1 MSRVLF
7 LVLDSLGIG
16 ALDDAERYG
25 DAGSNTLAHIADWCA
40 HPRDEGG
47 RGEPLRMPNLVR
59 LGLGRAAELVRG
71 QPLPGLDAQV
81 GPAARWGA
89 MTELSTGKD
98 TVSGHWELCGLPVE
112 FEWGYFVEFVESF
125 PEALVHDLAEAAGCD
140 GLLGRCRASGTEI
153 IQRLGQQHLETGWPI
168 VYTSADSVVQIA
180 AHEDTFGL
188 ERLYRLCAD
197 ARRLVDPYQVGRVI
211 ARPFVGD
218 TASGFRRTP
227 HRRDFATPPTAP
239 TLLDAV
245 IRAGG
250 EVLAVGKISDIFAGR
265 GISESTKA
273 HGLEGL
279 MQASAEAL
287 SRCPSGGMVFTNLVD
302 FDQEYGHRRDIPGY
316 AAALEQFDQLL
327 GAMLTTWR
335 AGDLLV
341 LSADHGNDPSWPG
354 SDHTREHVPALLYAE
369 GLVGG
374 SVGIREGFCDVGQ
387 SIASW
392 LGLPPLQRGAD
403 LLGDALVTPVRSA

>member
-40 HPRDEGG
+40 LPLAEGG
-47 RGEPLRMPNLVR
+47 RGQPLRLPQLVS

-71 QPLPGLDAQV
+71 RPLPGLGSRV
-81 GPAARWGA
+81 EPVARWGA

-98 TVSGHWELCGLPVE
+98 TVSGHWELCGLPVD
-112 FEWGYFVEFVESF
+112 FEWGYFTEFVESF
-125 PEALVHDLAEAAGCD
+125 PEQLVRALAQAAGCE
-140 GLLGRCRASGTEI
+140 GVLGRCRASGTEI
-153 IQRLGQQHLETGWPI
+153 IQLLGQQHLESGWPI

-180 AHEDTFGL
+180 AHEEMFGL
-188 ERLYRLCAD
+188 DRLYRLCAD
-197 ARRLVDPYQVGRVI
+197 ARQLVDPYRVGRVI

-218 TASGFRRTP
+218 AASGFRRTP
-227 HRRDFATPPTAP
+227 NRRDFATPPTAP

-245 IRAGG
+245 IDAGG
-250 EVLAVGKISDIFAGR
+250 EVIAVGKISDIFAGR
-265 GISESTKA
+265 GISESIKA
-273 HGLEGL
+273 YGLDGL
-279 MQASAEAL
+279 MQASADAL
-287 SRCPSGGMVFTNLVD
+287 SRCKPGGLVFTNLVD
-302 FDQEYGHRRDIPGY
+302 FDQEYGHRRDIAGY
-316 AAALEQFDQLL
+316 AAALEHFDELL
-327 GAMLTTWR
+327 GSMLGTWR

-354 SDHTREHVPALLYAE
+354 SDHTREHVPALLYAQD
-369 GLVGG
+369 LAGG

-387 SIASW
+387 SIAAW
-392 LGLPPLQRGAD
+392 LGLPPLPRGTD
-403 LLGDALVTPVRSA
+403 LLGRGMPATGLAK